1 MMQFQRGSPLSS
13 PSIDELL
20 CCLADGRD
28 VPLAMRVAGHTM
40 QETSRAL
47 HDARLAGYVETPNR
61 GRDRLTP
68 AGKARVN
75 QINAPGRNR
84 HASSRQPS
92 PSTTQATIW

>member
-1 MMQFQRGSPLSS
+1 MMQFQQGSPLSS

-40 QETSRAL
+40 LETSKAL
-47 HDARLAGYVETPNR
+47 HNARLAGFIETMGG
-61 GRDRLTP
+61 GRHRLTP

-75 QINAPGRNR
+75 QINAPRRNGY
-84 HASSRQPS
+84 ASSRQQS
-92 PSTTQATIW
+92 LSATRTTI

>member
-40 QETSRAL
+40 LETSKAL
-47 HDARLAGYVETPNR
+47 HNARLAGFVERPNG

-75 QINAPGRNR
+75 QINAPRSGG

-92 PSTTQATIW
+92 PSTTRAST

>member
-28 VPLAMRVAGHTM
+28 VSLAMRVAGHTM
-40 QETSRAL
+40 LETSRAL
-47 HDARLAGYVETPNR
+47 HSARLAGFVETPSR
-61 GRDRLTP
+61 SRHRLTP

-75 QINAPGRNR
+75 QINAPRRNG

-92 PSTTQATIW
+92 PSTTQTTT

>member
-1 MMQFQRGSPLSS
+1 MMQFQGGSPLSS

-40 QETSRAL
+40 LETSKAL
-47 HDARLAGYVETPNR
+47 HNARLAGFVETQSR

-75 QINAPGRNR
+75 QINAPRRTG
-84 HASSRQPS
+84 HAAARQPS
-92 PSTTQATIW
+92 PSTTRSTF

>member
-13 PSIDELL
+13 PDIDELL

-40 QETSRAL
+40 LETSRAL
-47 HDARLAGYVETPNR
+47 HNARLAGFVETPIR

-75 QINAPGRNR
+75 QINAPRRNR
-84 HASSRQPS
+84 HASSREPAPS
-92 PSTTQATIW
+92 PARTPV

>member
-28 VPLAMRVAGHTM
+28 VSLAMRVAGHTM
-40 QETSRAL
+40 LETSRAL
-47 HDARLAGYVETPNR
+47 HKARLAGFVETPSR

-75 QINAPGRNR
+75 QIDAPRRNR
-84 HASSRQPS
+84 HASAREPS
-92 PSTTQATIW
+92 PSSIRTTI